1 MPAKIVYVK
10 NSTGGIVALPDLSL
24 ITDATL
30 KSQVTANISDSLPVI
45 DIKSLKLQLNSYNSQ
60 IQIFTSQLNDA
71 TTKRD
76 ALQVQVTAILTDQ
89 PTAL

>member
-24 ITDATL
+24 ITDPTL

-45 DIKSLKLQLNSYNSQ
+45 DIKSLKLQLNSYNNQ
-60 IQIFTSQLNDA
+60 VLALTSQLSDA
-71 TTKRD
+71 TVKRD
-76 ALQVQVTAILTDQ
+76 ALQVQVMAILTDQ